1 MKMNEIKCIAELR
14 EMKARV
20 TLLKALLNSMG
31 DAAKIITDHTLA
43 ELEDDF
49 LHIQKHLNLAWH
61 YLCLPEI
68 GIDGISKGKLQHTA
82 KKVPYYFNDYHLTD
96 SFSSNRVT
104 KSSLG
109 HASWELVEI
118 AAHTKSLIDEIGST
132 SLENGYDRGFQV
144 LFGQLQQHLNLAWHY
159 LAIGESNPWDAG
171 FEEYLRL
178 SYSIPNYKRCLEI

>member
-1 MKMNEIKCIAELR
+1 MTMNEMKCISELR
-14 EMKARV
+14 EMKSRV
-20 TLLKALLNSMG
+20 TLLKALLNSM
-31 DAAKIITDHTLA
+31 DDTVETTAYHTLA
-43 ELEDDF
+43 ELEGDF

-61 YLCLPEI
+61 YLCFPEI
-68 GIDGISKGKLQHTA
+68 GINNISEGKLQHAA

-96 SFSSNRVT
+96 SCSSNRVT

-118 AAHTKSLIDEIGST
+118 AAHTKLLIDEIGST
-132 SLENGYDRGFQV
+132 SSENGYDRGFQV
-144 LFGQLQQHLNLAWHY
+144 SFGQLQQHLNLAWHY

-178 SYSIPNYKRCLEI
+178 SYSIPNYKGCLEN